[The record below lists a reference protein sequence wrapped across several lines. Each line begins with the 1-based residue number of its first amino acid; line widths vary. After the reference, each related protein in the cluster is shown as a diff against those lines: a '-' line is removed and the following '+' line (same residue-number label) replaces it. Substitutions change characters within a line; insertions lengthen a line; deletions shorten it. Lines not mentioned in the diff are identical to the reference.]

1 MVMQAKTKI
10 MNYNFVTNNT
20 TTILCITITQQLLV
34 ILDLTQLIH
43 AKKDPRECKAPIRGE
58 AQLLGQLAK
67 KPKEH
72 YK

>member
-1 MVMQAKTKI
+1 

-58 AQLLGQLAK
+58 AQLLG
-67 KPKEH
+67 
-72 YK
+72 